1 MQSQAAAIPTREKL
15 RLLTLT
21 SLFTALTVIGAFIR
35 IPLPLVPLS
44 LQDFFV
50 LLSGNILGP
59 FFGALSQLL
68 YLGLGLAGLPIFT
81 NGGGPAYVLQPTFG
95 YLLGFPLA
103 SFVTGVLLHGRFFRG
118 FSLPERPLSRLILAN
133 AAGIAVIF
141 ALGVIY
147 LWLNTNFILGAA
159 LSFGKAVWMGCVVF
173 LPGSALKLAG
183 IIFLYRK
190 LHARLAVSPPTIF
203 MTHKQENHELTSSPK
218 PYSWC

>member
-1 MQSQAAAIPTREKL
+1 MQSKAAAVPTREKL

-35 IPLPLVPLS
+35 IPLPLVPFS

-68 YLGLGLAGLPIFT
+68 YLGLGLAGLPIFA

-103 SFVTGVLLHGRFFRG
+103 SFVSGVLLHGRFVRG

-133 AAGIAVIF
+133 AAGVAMIF

-147 LWLNTNFILGAA
+147 LWLNTNFILGSA
-159 LSFGKAVWMGCVVF
+159 LSFGKAAWMGCIVF
-173 LPGSALKLAG
+173 LPGSALKLAV
-183 IIFLYRK
+183 IVFLYRK
-190 LHARLAVSPPTIF
+190 LHARLAASTTATILA
-203 MTHKQENHELTSSPK
+203 HGAQNHEIISANL
-218 PYSWC
+218 YSRK

>member
-1 MQSQAAAIPTREKL
+1 MQSKAAAVPTREKL

-68 YLGLGLAGLPIFT
+68 YLGLGLAGLPIFA

-103 SFVTGVLLHGRFFRG
+103 SFVAGVILHGRFFRG

-133 AAGIAVIF
+133 AAGVAMIF
-141 ALGVIY
+141 TLGVIY
-147 LWLNTNFILGAA
+147 LWLSTNFILGSA
-159 LSFGKAVWMGCVVF
+159 LSFDKAAWMGCIVF
-173 LPGSALKLAG
+173 LPGSALKLAV

-190 LHARLAVSPPTIF
+190 LQARLAANASLPFKSYPKQSPAIF
-203 MTHKQENHELTSSPK
+203 SENLRSHD
-218 PYSWC
+218 